1 MSKRI
6 LLKKNL
12 YPKFVVIK
20 NYFMKK
26 NFSYDKSAA
35 ILAKNW
41 KQKAKSR
48 NEVFAIWYLLFVYS
62 RIVKKKYS
70 NLNS

>member
-1 MSKRI
+1 
-6 LLKKNL
+6 
-12 YPKFVVIK
+12 
-20 NYFMKK
+20 MKK
-26 NFSYDKSAA
+26 KFSYDKSAA

>member
-6 LLKKNL
+6 LLKKDFC
-12 YPKFVVIK
+12 PKFVAIK
-20 NYFMKK
+20 KLFHEKK
-26 NFSYDKSAA
+26 FFYDKLAA

-62 RIVKKKYS
+62 QIVKKKYS
-70 NLNS
+70 NSNS